1 MAARG
6 RFVKRDFTDL
16 GQIPERLLKMS
27 QMGLQ
32 CVYWMDFTLFEVLMP
47 YFETKMAARERLL
60 FTITFFFT
68 FFFS

>member
-16 GQIPERLLKMS
+16 GQIPECLLKMS

-32 CVYWMDFTLFEVLMP
+32 CVHCMDFTPFEVFMP
-47 YFETKMAARERLL
+47 YFETKMAAMERLL
-60 FTITFFFT
+60 FIITFFFS